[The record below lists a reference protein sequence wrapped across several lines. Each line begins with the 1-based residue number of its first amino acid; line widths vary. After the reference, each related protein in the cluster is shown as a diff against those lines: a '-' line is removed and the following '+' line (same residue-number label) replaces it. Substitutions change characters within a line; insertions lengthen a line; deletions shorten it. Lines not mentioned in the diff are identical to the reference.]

1 MANLVGV
8 FVVLYNVM
16 VNGFGVF
23 EVLIVSIIE
32 GIMADILG
40 EAIGLSLAIA
50 FDSPVPCGIFF
61 VKGF

>member
-8 FVVLYNVM
+8 FVVLYNV
-16 VNGFGVF
+16 NGLGVF
-23 EVLIVSIIE
+23 EVLIVPIIE

-50 FDSPVPCGIFF
+50 FDSPLPCGIFF